1 MAKIIRSVFV
11 NVTDTDKMG
20 KVSLKS
26 NRQLISRVDLDEYIK
41 DYKYKIMDLPDEK
54 QHNQDASREV

>member
-1 MAKIIRSVFV
+1 MGKIIRSVFV

-26 NRQLISRVDLDEYIK
+26 NRQLIPRVDLDEYIK
-41 DYKYKIMDLPDEK
+41 DYK
-54 QHNQDASREV
+54 